1 MVKVSVS
8 RLVNAPQERVWGI
21 VSDLEH
27 WPNIAPLSATD
38 RVISHAVVSRDGNTI
53 VCDEHEQAGLIRASH
68 RDSYT
73 LHPMDSLEETI
84 LEGDFEGSMTV
95 TLSPQQP
102 GKTLL
107 HVDANVS
114 PRNKA
119 LRLIGDIAGEGEHIL
134 TKFWVEFFAQIASVT
149 ETPCS
154 LAAPMYCP
162 SRMLDVYFAE
172 PTLGMLKLV
181 NTGGDREIDIEN
193 KMIFNDQLWKGIYPP
208 DSRVPAWVFQNGF
221 NKKFWMQGDRLRGVT
236 STFDDRIKAETELT
250 EIDPSDPSKGVLLEY
265 ADPKYDFY
273 DVIKLTSDDIVVG
286 KAFTG
291 RYPDGKLL
299 LNFTMARRYSFD
311 FMSAADHRE
320 LFEKYGK
327 APDLGKI
334 VGEWEGR
341 MVSNASLTPP
351 LFRFW
356 YSLDASGKLSCRWNF
371 MNIMKGNSKLEMTPR
386 QLDMFDFTNFHD
398 EIRMVADEAMV
409 GRYLP
414 KNSELLNILG
424 DKDLGLLHFERT
436 AKGDAPAIY
445 YYIKKV
451 SDSTSPSLACVP

>member
-1 MVKVSVS
+1 LVRVSVS
-8 RLVNAPQERVWGI
+8 RMVNAPQERVWAV

-38 RVISHAVVSRDGNTI
+38 RVITHPVVSRDGNTI

-84 LEGDFEGSMTV
+84 LEGDFQGGIKL
-95 TLSPQQP
+95 TLTPQQP

-107 HVDANVS
+107 HVEADVS
-114 PRNKA
+114 PRNPVF
-119 LRLIGDIAGEGEHIL
+119 RFVSDIGGDGQAML
-134 TKFWVEFFAQIASVT
+134 TKFWVEFFAQIAGVT
-149 ETPCS
+149 ESPCS
-154 LAAPMYCP
+154 PAAPMYCP
-162 SRMLDVYFAE
+162 SRMLDVYFEA
-172 PTLGMLKLV
+172 PTLGIQKLL
-181 NTGGDREIDIEN
+181 NAGGDREIDIQN
-193 KMIFNDQLWKGIYPP
+193 KTIFNDQFWKGIYPP
-208 DSRVPAWVFQNGF
+208 DSRAPAWVFQNGF
-221 NKKFWMQGDRLRGVT
+221 NKKFWTQDGEVKGVT
-236 STFDDRIKAETELT
+236 STFDDSINAQNKLS

-265 ADPKYDFY
+265 TEPQFELFY
-273 DVIKLTSDDIVVG
+273 DVLKLTSDDIVVG
-286 KAFTG
+286 KAFAG
-291 RYPDGKLL
+291 RHPHGVLL

-311 FMSAADHRE
+311 FMSAEDHRE

-334 VGEWEGR
+334 IGEWEGR

-356 YSLDASGKLSCRWNF
+356 YGLDSAGKLSCRWNF
-371 MNIMKGNSKLEMTPR
+371 MNIMKGSSKLEMTPR

-398 EIRMVADEAMV
+398 EIRMIAGDAMV

-414 KNSELLNILG
+414 KSDELLKILG
-424 DKDLGLLHFERT
+424 DKDLGLFHFERT
-436 AKGDAPAIY
+436 PGGDRPAIY

-451 SDSTSPSLACVP
+451 SDSTPPS